1 LIFVV
6 STCGTYLGLRLAV
19 RAAEG
24 QKLAGKVAVVTSGSR
39 GIATATGKGLIAD
52 GASVAITY
60 TKGGDAAASVIKEIE
75 RAGGKAIAIQA
86 DAGANLTGDVIAQVS
101 CPLLFSSFYSS

>member
-1 LIFVV
+1 MIFVV

-52 GASVAITY
+52 GASVAFTY
-60 TKGGDAAASVIKEIE
+60 PK
-75 RAGGKAIAIQA
+75 GGKAIVIQV
-86 DAGANLTGDVIAQVS
+86 DAGANLTGYVIAHMS
-101 CPLLFSSFYSS
+101 CPLLFSSFHSS

>member
-6 STCGTYLGLRLAV
+6 ATCGTYLGLRLGV
-19 RAAEG
+19 RAADG
-24 QKLAGKVAVVTSGSR
+24 QKLAGKVAVVTTGSR

-86 DAGANLTGDVIAQVS
+86 DAGANLTGDVIAHMS
-101 CPLLFSSFYSS
+101 CPLLFF

>member
-1 LIFVV
+1 MIFVV
-6 STCGTYLGLRLAV
+6 STCGTYLGLRLGV

-52 GASVAITY
+52 GASVAFTY
-60 TKGGDAAASVIKEIE
+60 AKGANATALVLKEIE
-75 RAGGKAIAIQA
+75 PRGGKAIAIQA